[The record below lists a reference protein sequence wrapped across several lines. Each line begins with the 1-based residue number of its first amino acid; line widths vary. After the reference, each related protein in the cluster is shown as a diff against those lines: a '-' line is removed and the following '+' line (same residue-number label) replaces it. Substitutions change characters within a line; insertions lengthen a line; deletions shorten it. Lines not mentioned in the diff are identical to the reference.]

1 MRGGTF
7 APKGVL
13 RLGLKQTRRTQ
24 PRNLLNPI
32 SGELLERS
40 SEGVTSDSVLVETT
54 ATNPAENQQ
63 QTLFSEEHRRE
74 SEGTNRKK
82 STKKRGISRVTPP
95 TQGRHQRSTPTKTA
109 KKALSNRPDTLPEVG
124 TYAHDVLLLL
134 QSRPHV
140 YNLIVNPGLFASEL
154 TDENGFPNVDVI
166 PNVTKALNWAA
177 ENKPDLKDPKRFLRN
192 WLSKAH
198 PIAPGVQKT
207 RFHGGSRFTSHPALT
222 VSTPSHDT
230 ESTQSGGID
239 TQSRHREGVVA
250 RNRSIDGTHIEAC
263 FAILRHKSAIFGTGD
278 RCGCNRNG

>member
-1 MRGGTF
+1 
-7 APKGVL
+7 V
-13 RLGLKQTRRTQ
+13 
-24 PRNLLNPI
+24 
-32 SGELLERS
+32 
-40 SEGVTSDSVLVETT
+40 
-54 ATNPAENQQ
+54 
-63 QTLFSEEHRRE
+63 
-74 SEGTNRKK
+74 
-82 STKKRGISRVTPP
+82 
-95 TQGRHQRSTPTKTA
+95 
-109 KKALSNRPDTLPEVG
+109 LPEAG

-207 RFHGGSRFTSHPALT
+207 RFHGGSRFASHPALG

-230 ESTQSGGID
+230 ESTESGGVD

-250 RNRSIDGTHIEAC
+250 RNRSIDGTFRAYSDKPLDAVQSHGVTWYDRAKAVTLAKRVVKNVDVAASVNCRFVDYAWAHAVKDQTQEYWINQFNI
-263 FAILRHKSAIFGTGD
+263 FAEKETSSAT
-278 RCGCNRNG
+278 